1 MTQSSETYV
10 VTLWDKQVNEPY
22 MILEHDEEEEAKKVA
37 RNIKKHYIEDWGAS
51 GAQFYE
57 VRLQRRVNN
66 G

>member
-1 MTQSSETYV
+1 MTQSSEMYV
-10 VTLWDKQVNEPY
+10 VTLWDKQVDEPY
-22 MILEHDEEEEAKKVA
+22 MILEHNEEEEAKKVA

-57 VRLQRRVNN
+57 VRLQRRVSN

>member
-1 MTQSSETYV
+1 MTQSSEEFV

-22 MILEHDEEEEAKKVA
+22 MTLEYASGEEAKQVA

-57 VRLQRRVNN
+57 VRLQRRVSN